1 MSIITLPAAVAAK
14 LAPGSGV
21 GQRRFD
27 LMSQSDSNGAQQARL
42 LGPPRWTL
50 QLVQPAFL
58 TLAEGGLLAALVL
71 QLRGRVNVL
80 AAWDPARPAPAGTL
94 RGTLTLASAAAV
106 GDTTVSVTGGAGQA
120 ARTVAAG
127 DWFQIGSGLGTSQ
140 LVMCT
145 AAATANGSGV
155 VSVYFEPPLRTAF
168 ASATAV
174 AWDKPL
180 AYYRQQTE
188 SASWTYINNG
198 AMVSGLSLDLLEVWA

>member
-1 MSIITLPAAVAAK
+1 MSTVTLPGTIK
-14 LAPGSGV
+14 LSPGCGV

-27 LMSQSDSNGAQQARL
+27 LVTQSDSSGSQQARL

-50 QLVQPAFL
+50 RLVQPDFL
-58 TLAEGGLLAALVL
+58 TLPEAGLWAALAL

-80 AAWDPARPAPAGTL
+80 AAWDPARPAPSGTL
-94 RGTLTLASAAAV
+94 RGTLTLAATAAA

-120 ARTVAAG
+120 GATVAAG

-155 VSVYFEPPLRTAF
+155 VSLAFEPPLRQGY

-174 AWDKPL
+174 VWDKPL

-188 SASWTYINNG
+188 STSWTYINNG
-198 AMVSGLSLDLLEVWA
+198 AMVSGLSLDLLEVWS